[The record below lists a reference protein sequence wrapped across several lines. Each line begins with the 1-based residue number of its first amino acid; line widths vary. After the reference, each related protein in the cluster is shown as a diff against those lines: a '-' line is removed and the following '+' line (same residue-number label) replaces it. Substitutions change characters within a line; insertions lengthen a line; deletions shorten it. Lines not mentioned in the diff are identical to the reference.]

1 MFVVVVCGYKL
12 ILIMFELMSLEC
24 CKLFKVFGVNLEL
37 IEVVKGM
44 KGVIVKVEE
53 IVVSNLE
60 KYLFF

>member
-1 MFVVVVCGYKL
+1 
-12 ILIMFELMSLEC
+12 MFELMSLEC